1 MMWHLVLWQSMC
13 LKEGTE
19 NVWVRR
25 FYIREIGRI
34 FDSAE
39 ENLIKLTSTS
49 GGTLAL
55 WAFVLKVGPL
65 CIDFRILVLHWMVCV
80 FF

>member
-1 MMWHLVLWQSMC
+1 MMWLLVLWQSMC

-19 NVWVRR
+19 NEWVRS

-39 ENLIKLTSTS
+39 ENLIKLTSPR

-55 WAFVLKVGPL
+55 WAFVLKVWASVYR
-65 CIDFRILVLHWMVCV
+65 F
-80 FF
+80 